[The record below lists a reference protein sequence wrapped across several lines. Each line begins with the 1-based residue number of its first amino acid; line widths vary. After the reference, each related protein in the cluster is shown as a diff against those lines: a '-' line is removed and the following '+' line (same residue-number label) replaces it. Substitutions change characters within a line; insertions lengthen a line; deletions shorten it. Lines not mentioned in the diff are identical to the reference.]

1 MSFKNG
7 MDDVLSQFFRK
18 EFWVAILLIIFFSWI
33 TYILIQ
39 FCFLTDNIL
48 IDRQGTAAKC
58 MPLTNNSVL
67 GLFLSLLCFVF
78 TAILMLGELQTYVD
92 AKAQRDFRTSSKS
105 LGFGVMW
112 GLISVA
118 IATGVMIFFN
128 NLCFSF

>member
-1 MSFKNG
+1 MRNG
-7 MDDVLSQFFRK
+7 MNDVLSQFFRM
-18 EFWVAILLIIFFSWI
+18 EFWVAIMLIIFFSWI

-48 IDRQGTAAKC
+48 IDTQDTAAKC
-58 MPLTNNSVL
+58 LPLTNTSVL

-92 AKAQRDFRTSSKS
+92 AKEQRDFRQSSKS
-105 LGFGVMW
+105 LALGGMW

-118 IATGVMIFFN
+118 IATGVMLFFN
-128 NLCFSF
+128 SLCFNF